1 MPNHFHLLLWQNR
14 AAGGKRGRDS
24 YSSGFDGFR
33 GRPRARSGIKRVA
46 SPFPPLDVSSPAS
59 TVTVENTN
67 SETAT
72 RSELDLTATAT
83 AGFADTA
90 GISDANDLG
99 DFDSYHAV
107 HDGTSEPILDTSQ
120 GLISAVG
127 GQDLNALEFV
137 GAEVHVG
144 VNGRQ

>member
-1 MPNHFHLLLWQNR
+1 VIDTESGNTTVGAVVTPF
-14 AAGGKRGRDS
+14 S
-24 YSSGFDGFR
+24 YGASSSMG
-33 GRPRARSGIKRVA
+33 VV
-46 SPFPPLDVSSPAS
+46 LDVSSPAS